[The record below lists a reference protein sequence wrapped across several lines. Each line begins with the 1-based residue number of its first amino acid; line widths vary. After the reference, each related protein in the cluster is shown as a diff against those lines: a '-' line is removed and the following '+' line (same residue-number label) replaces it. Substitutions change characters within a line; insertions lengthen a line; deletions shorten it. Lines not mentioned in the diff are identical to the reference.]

1 MKGELETEKVS
12 IDTVKPHP
20 KNVRQ
25 GDIGAIC
32 ESLQAHGQYRAIVV
46 QRSSGHILAG
56 NHTWKAAKQLGWTE
70 ITTHFIDCDD
80 DQAMRIL
87 LADNRANDLASYDD
101 AALAALLHE
110 LSITD
115 AGLAGTLFDGDAL
128 DDLISKIG
136 EPAEADDT
144 PDSAPAITQLGDI
157 WLLGNHRLM
166 CGDSLDAATLD
177 RLMNGAK
184 ADCIM
189 TDPPYGMAL
198 ETDYKKMHKNGGG
211 TWKPVIGDDKPFD
224 PTFQM
229 DYFHN
234 VAEQWWWGADYY
246 RKQIPDGGSWLVWD
260 KRFHET
266 MQLEQA
272 LGNHFELAWT
282 KQKHLRVVLRHLW
295 AGHHG
300 MQREDTKQR
309 VHPTQKPTALIADIF
324 ARWVKPKALVV
335 DLFAGSGST
344 LIACEIT
351 DRTCYTIEL
360 DPQYCDVICARYE
373 KQTGNKPRL
382 EATGEE
388 HTFLS

>member
-12 IDTVKPHP
+12 IDDVRPHP

-46 QRSSGHILAG
+46 QSSTGHILAG
-56 NHTWKAAKQLGWTE
+56 NHTWKAAKQLGWSE
-70 ITTHFIDCDD
+70 ITAHFIDCDD

-128 DDLISKIG
+128 DDLIDKIG
-136 EPAEADDT
+136 APIEQDDPPT
-144 PDSAPAITQLGDI
+144 DAPAITQLGDI
-157 WLLGNHRLM
+157 WLLGEHRLM
-166 CGDSLDAATLD
+166 CGDSLDTATLD
-177 RLMNGAK
+177 RLMNGRT
-184 ADCIM
+184 ADAIL
-189 TDPPYGMAL
+189 TDPPYGINL
-198 ETDYKKMHKNGGG
+198 DTDYSDSGAFTGRKYKR
-211 TWKPVIGDDKPFD
+211 VIGDDRPFNAALLY
-224 PTFQM
+224 
-229 DYFHN
+229 DYFTQ
-234 VAEQWWWGADYY
+234 AKEQFWWGADYY
-246 RKQIPDGGSWLVWD
+246 RDTISESLRSGAWLVWD
-260 KRFHET
+260 KRVE
-266 MQLEQA
+266 EAKDA
-272 LGNHFELAWT
+272 LIGSAFEMCWSR
-282 KQKHLRVVLRHLW
+282 QKHQRRIMRHQWTNWTSHHNGDHLR
-295 AGHHG
+295 A
-300 MQREDTKQR
+300 
-309 VHPTQKPTALIADIF
+309 HPTEKPISLLSEIITRWIPDNALI
-324 ARWVKPKALVV
+324 V

-344 LIACEIT
+344 LIAAHQT
-351 DRTCYTIEL
+351 GRTCYTIEL